1 MGLCWTQDLQNVAL
15 HCFLI
20 FLFTDKGVL
29 CNQVT
34 QSSPEQRVASGSE
47 VTLLCTFQTTYSDP
61 DLYWYRKRPDG
72 VFQFVLYRDNT
83 RSYDA
88 DFARG
93 RFTVLHSMSQKTFHL
108 VISSVRPEDTATYYC
123 ALRLPR

>member
-1 MGLCWTQDLQNVAL
+1 M
-15 HCFLI
+15 FLPVG
-20 FLFTDKGVL
+20 FSLLLFYKGVL

-34 QSSPEQRVASGSE
+34 QSPPEQRVASGSK
-47 VTLLCTFQTTYSDP
+47 VTLLCTFQTIYSDP
-61 DLYWYRKRPDG
+61 DLYWYRKSPDG

-83 RSYDA
+83 RSRDA